1 LETIK
6 DLIVCLK
13 NWEIIVALY
22 GLREREDVRIETI
35 REKVPMD
42 KSAISK
48 SLKMLSQLGIV
59 KSAIDKGDRRIKY
72 FKLSPKGVSLY
83 LMAQELVD
91 KFERLEKQE
100 KKKVEVS
107 EEEFRDNLEE
117 IEELIEKQKE
127 LEGKREKIESELK
140 RLEIGERGE
149 KAEEL
154 KKTLKEHE
162 INLSRL
168 QYRLEKLRTYLR
180 HDSWY
185 DEIKGLTPGK
195 GKKSFLDKALEEPEK
210 YKEVLTILFDEAYKG
225 FVEKAGARKLRE
237 KLKDKWNEEKEKE
250 KMLRAVEKLES
261 ESGLRF
267 LIEEAGAIDELTKV
281 SSKWLRIRLCR
292 MHEYLYRKLGAKVEH
307 VYEQMLEDED
317 DRVKTAALEA
327 LKNIEELKRPY

>member
-1 LETIK
+1 MVQDLLEKI
-6 DLIVCLK
+6 
-13 NWEIIVALY
+13 
-22 GLREREDVRIETI
+22 
-35 REKVPMD
+35 
-42 KSAISK
+42 
-48 SLKMLSQLGIV
+48 
-59 KSAIDKGDRRIKY
+59 
-72 FKLSPKGVSLY
+72 
-83 LMAQELVD
+83 
-91 KFERLEKQE
+91 ERLEKQE

-107 EEEFRDNLEE
+107 EKEFTDNLEK

-154 KKTLKEHE
+154 KKTLKEYEANSHT
-162 INLSRL
+162 L

-180 HDSWY
+180 LDFWY
-185 DEIKGLTPGK
+185 DEIKGLTLGK
-195 GKKSFLDKALEEPEK
+195 GEKSFLDKALEEPEK
-210 YKEVLTILFDEAYKG
+210 YKEVLTVLFDEAYKG

-292 MHEYLYRKLGAKVEH
+292 MHEYLYEKLGAKVEH
-307 VYEQMLEDED
+307 VYEQMLKDED
-317 DRVKTAALEA
+317 NQVKTAALEA